1 MNPWDIVG
9 WEIAIIIAW
18 LVVVGIITGL
28 GGKK

>member
-9 WEIAIIIAW
+9 WEIAIIIA
-18 LVVVGIITGL
+18 LSVVVAIVTGI

>member
-9 WEIAIIIAW
+9 WEVAILIALSVLGVIIA
-18 LVVVGIITGL
+18 GL

>member
-9 WEIAIIIAW
+9 WEIAIIIA
-18 LVVVGIITGL
+18 LSVVGVIVTGL